1 MTAAFGIS
9 DTVAPLRRVLVR
21 SPDESFA
28 TSDPARWNYSAAP
41 DLTAA
46 VREHQQF
53 VETLESAGARVEFH
67 TEALEDRA
75 DAIFVFD
82 PTLMTDE
89 GAVLLRLGKELRSGE
104 DEAIGRRLGALGIPV
119 LGRLEGE
126 ARAEGGDLLRIDRQT
141 LAVGIGFRTNRPA
154 AEQLAEL
161 LRPQGIAVLPFDLP
175 CFLGRRACLHL
186 LSMVSLL
193 AEDLALIYPQLMPVD
208 FWKLL
213 SSRFELVEVP
223 EEEFMTLGTNVLA
236 LAPRQCL
243 ALEGNHETRRRMEA
257 AGCEV
262 LTYVGNELSLKAE
275 GGPTCLTLPL
285 HRSSTPRASTP
296 GASTSEAATPGR

>member
-1 MTAAFGIS
+1 MTAGFGIS

-21 SPDESFA
+21 PPDESFA
-28 TSDPARWNYSAAP
+28 ASDPAKWNYSAPP
-41 DLTAA
+41 DLAA
-46 VREHQQF
+46 ARREHQLL
-53 VETLESAGARVEFH
+53 VETLEGAGARVEFH
-67 TEALEDRA
+67 REALEDRA
-75 DAIFVFD
+75 DAIFVYD

-89 GAVLLRLGKELRSGE
+89 GAVLLRLGKELRAGE
-104 DEAIGRRLGALGIPV
+104 DEAIGRRLVELGIPV

-126 ARAEGGDLLRIDRQT
+126 ARAEGGDLLRIDART
-141 LAVGIGFRTNRPA
+141 LAVGIGFRTNRA
-154 AEQLAEL
+154 AAQQLAEL
-161 LRPQGIAVLPFDLP
+161 LKPQGITVVAYDLP
-175 CFLGRRACLHL
+175 CFLGQRACLHL

-193 AEDLALIYPQLMPVD
+193 AEDLALIYPRLMPVD

-213 SSRFELVEVP
+213 ASRFELVEVP

-262 LTYVGNELSLKAE
+262 LTYIGNELSLKAE

-285 HRSSTPRASTP
+285 HR
-296 GASTSEAATPGR
+296 AAG

>member
-1 MTAAFGIS
+1 MTAGFGIS
-9 DTVAPLRRVLVR
+9 DTVAPLKRVLVR

-28 TSDPARWNYSAAP
+28 TTDPGKWNYSAPP
-41 DLTAA
+41 DFSAA
-46 VREHQQF
+46 RREHQLL
-53 VETLESAGARVEFH
+53 VDTLEGAGAQVEFH
-67 TEALEDRA
+67 SEPMDDRA
-75 DAIFVFD
+75 DAIFVYD

-104 DEAIGRRLGALGIPV
+104 DEAIGRRLGELGIPI

-126 ARAEGGDLLRIDRQT
+126 AHAEGGDLLRIDRQT
-141 LAVGIGFRTNRPA
+141 LAVGIGFRTNRAA
-154 AEQLAEL
+154 AEQLADL
-161 LRPQGIAVLPFDLP
+161 LKPQGITVLPFDLP
-175 CFLGRRACLHL
+175 CFLGERACLHL

-208 FWKLL
+208 FWRLL

-236 LAPRQCL
+236 LAPRRCL
-243 ALEGNHETRRRMEA
+243 ALDGNHRTRRRLEA

-285 HRSSTPRASTP
+285 HR
-296 GASTSEAATPGR
+296 AAG